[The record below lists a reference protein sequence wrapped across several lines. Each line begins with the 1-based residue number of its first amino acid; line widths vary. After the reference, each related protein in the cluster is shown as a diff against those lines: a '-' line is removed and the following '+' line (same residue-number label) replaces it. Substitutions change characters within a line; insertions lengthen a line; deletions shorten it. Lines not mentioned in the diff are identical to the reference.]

1 MFTKGRRN
9 MLIAHTHLHRI
20 PVILAVLFLVFNF
33 STMAGADP
41 LSDLSAPD
49 HLQSSLILTKEDIS
63 HLFAGDQNE
72 PVPALAPASIGIN
85 FGKVHKYLGYSTL
98 LLAGV
103 AAVTSSTKSLHYGAA
118 YATTGTALATCFTGY
133 YEYRDRFDL
142 GNGFLDEDNLHI
154 LLGTLGTL
162 GVATAVAI
170 ADSGENKS
178 HAAVGITGGASMMV
192 SIIVIKW

>member
-1 MFTKGRRN
+1 MITYS
-9 MLIAHTHLHRI
+9 HLYRTS
-20 PVILAVLFLVFNF
+20 VILTVLFWIFNF
-33 STMAGADP
+33 SAMAQADP
-41 LSDLSAPD
+41 LSDLSATD
-49 HLQSSLILTKEDIS
+49 HLQSSLVLTREDMS
-63 HLFAGDQNE
+63 HLFTGDPNE
-72 PVPALAPASIGIN
+72 PVPNLEPGSAGVN
-85 FGKVHKYLGYSTL
+85 FGKVHKYLGFSTI

-118 YATTGTALATCFTGY
+118 YATTGAALATCFTGY

-142 GNGFLDEDNLHI
+142 GNGLLDEDNLHI

-178 HAAVGITGGASMMV
+178 HAGIGITGGASMMV
-192 SIIVIKW
+192 SVIVIKW

>member
-1 MFTKGRRN
+1 MMITHRQLHRTAV
-9 MLIAHTHLHRI
+9 MLI
-20 PVILAVLFLVFNF
+20 VLFWIFNI
-33 STMAGADP
+33 STIAGADP
-41 LSDLSAPD
+41 LSDLSASD
-49 HLQSSLILTKEDIS
+49 HLQSSLVLTKEDIS

-72 PVPALAPASIGIN
+72 PVPALAPASIKAD
-85 FGKVHKYLGYSTL
+85 FGKVHKYLGYSTI

-170 ADSGENKS
+170 ADSGENNS
-178 HAAVGITGGASMMV
+178 HAGIGIAGGASMMV

>member
-1 MFTKGRRN
+1 MITNADGY
-9 MLIAHTHLHRI
+9 RI
-20 PVILAVLFLVFNF
+20 PVILAILSFVFNF
-33 STMAGADP
+33 STIAEADP
-41 LSDLSAPD
+41 LSDRSATD
-49 HLQSSLILTKEDIS
+49 HLQSCLMLTREDMSHIL
-63 HLFAGDQNE
+63 AGDQNV
-72 PVPALAPASIGIN
+72 PVPNLETGGAGVD
-85 FGKVHKYLGYSTL
+85 FGKVHKYLGYSTI

-142 GNGFLDEDNLHI
+142 ENGFLDEDNLHI

-170 ADSGENKS
+170 ADSGENNS
-178 HAAVGITGGASMMV
+178 HAGIGIAGGASMMV